1 MAYAGYL
8 FKIGTF
14 QVPFNMIFTES
25 YKVTKN
31 DQDVDSYRDANGK
44 LHRNALSNWAY
55 KCEWEIPPMK
65 THTEIESFFDS
76 IYGQFTN
83 SVEKK
88 GVGSFY
94 VPELRGYFQGDVY
107 LNSSVEFPM
116 YRATPQFIQYGKIR
130 VAFIG
135 YGKTTPITN

>member
-14 QVPFNMIFTES
+14 KVPFNMIFTES
-25 YKVTKN
+25 YKATKN

-44 LHRNALSNWAY
+44 LHRNALNHWVF

-65 THTEIESFFDS
+65 KHTEIEPFFQQ
-76 IYGQFTN
+76 IYAQFQSSGN
-83 SVEKK
+83 VVEKSVECEA
-88 GVGSFY
+88 Y
-94 VPELRGYFQGDVY
+94 VPETGEYHTGTMY

-116 YRATPQFIQYGKIR
+116 YRATPDYVQYGKIR
-130 VAFIG
+130 VAFIE
-135 YGKTTPITN
+135 Y

>member
-14 QVPFNMIFTES
+14 TVPFNMIFTES
-25 YKVTKN
+25 YKATKN
-31 DQDVDSYRDANGK
+31 DQDVDSYRDANGI

-94 VPELRGYFQGDVY
+94 VPELRGYYTGDVY

-116 YRATPQFIQYGKIR
+116 YRATSQFIQYGKIR

-135 YGKTTPITN
+135 YGNNTPLT

>member
-14 QVPFNMIFTES
+14 TVPFNMIFTES

-44 LHRNALSNWAY
+44 LHRNALSNWAF

-65 THTEIESFFDS
+65 KHDEIETFFNN
-76 IYGQFTN
+76 IYSQL
-83 SVEKK
+83 SLPEKK
-88 GVGSFY
+88 GTGSFY

-135 YGKTTPITN
+135 YGATTPITN